1 MVKYGQDIGS
11 EMNSYLEDFLKDKT
25 KMHLYT
31 LPRLSF
37 REIHNLKRIKSSATL
52 EKRIRALI

>member
-11 EMNSYLEDFLKDKT
+11 EMNSYLEDFPKDKT

-52 EKRIRALI
+52 